1 MEYLYD
7 HYSPAIYGVIVRI
20 VQKQEAAEEVL
31 QDVFLRIWE
40 RFDSYDERKG
50 RLFTWIVNIARNQSI
65 DKTRSKEINKEKKTS
80 GIDYSVSRIEQTEKV
95 EQHTEDI
102 GIKDLLKCL
111 PEDQGFIVEYLY
123 FRGYTQQEVSKE
135 FNIPLGTVKTRLR
148 LAMQKLRTTLGEKWI

>member
-1 MEYLYD
+1 M
-7 HYSPAIYGVIVRI
+7 RI
-20 VQKQEAAEEVL
+20 VQKQEVAEEIL

-65 DKTRSKEINKEKKTS
+65 DKIRSKEINKEKKTS

-102 GIKDLLKCL
+102 GIKDSLKCL
-111 PEDQGFIVEYLY
+111 PEDQCFIVEYLY

-148 LAMQKLRTTLGEKWI
+148 LAMQKLRMTLGDQ